1 MIDTLSHF
9 ADALFY
15 VYLILI
21 FAYIL
26 LSWVQ
31 LPYNIWIGRVRN
43 FLHDTVEPYLRLFR
57 RLIPPFGGLDLS
69 PMLGIV
75 VLYIVHAIAINVLDN
90 FR

>member
-1 MIDTLSHF
+1 MIDTVIRF
-9 ADALFY
+9 VDALFY

-21 FAYIL
+21 FVFIL

-31 LPYNIWIGRVRN
+31 LPYNIWVGRVRN

-69 PMLGIV
+69 PMLGII
-75 VLYIVHAIAINVLDN
+75 VLYLVHAIAITVLDN

>member
-1 MIDTLSHF
+1 MIDTVIRF
-9 ADALFY
+9 VDALFY

-21 FAYIL
+21 FVFIL

-31 LPYNIWIGRVRN
+31 LPYNIWVGRVRN